1 MGEIRIRE
9 VTEAD
14 AAELLSIYAPYVEKT
29 AVTYEYAV
37 PSLEEFQGRIRN
49 TGKRYPYFAAVED
62 GKILGYAYASPFHPR
77 AAFAW
82 AAEATVYLRMEERGR
97 GIGRLLYTALE
108 EALRKQNVVNV
119 NACIAFPNPQS
130 IAFHEAMGYHQVG
143 KFTHC
148 AYKLGQWRGIVW
160 MEKFLGKH
168 HDPPR
173 DFIPY
178 PQAKIKREDE
188 SGNKG

>member
-1 MGEIRIRE
+1 MGEIIIRE

-14 AAELLSIYAPYVEKT
+14 AAELLSIYGPYVEKT
-29 AVTYEYAV
+29 AVTYEYVV
-37 PSLEEFQGRIRN
+37 PSLEEFRERIRN

-119 NACIAFPNPQS
+119 NACIADPNPQS
-130 IAFHEAMGYHQVG
+130 IAFHEAMGYRIVG
-143 KFTHC
+143 RFTQC
-148 AYKLGQWRGIVW
+148 AYKLGEWRGIVW
-160 MEKFLGKH
+160 MEKFLGEH
-168 HDPPR
+168 TDPPQV
-173 DFIPY
+173 FLPY
-178 PQAKIKREDE
+178 PQAK
-188 SGNKG
+188 